1 VTLLAEVALVVLA
14 GIAVATCVTLLPAPR
29 SLRRRKAVPA
39 APSRP
44 QQLVAL
50 ERLVT
55 TAGPSAVSVHAY
67 LRPLLIQI
75 VSHRLAV
82 RGQTLERTPEAVG
95 RELLGDR
102 LWDIVRPGRPFPE
115 ADRHG
120 PGVQPQELGAM
131 LEAIRRL

>member
-1 VTLLAEVALVVLA
+1 MTLAAEITLIVLA
-14 GIAVATCVTLLPAPR
+14 GVAVATCVKLLPAPR
-29 SLRRRKAVPA
+29 PLRRRKAVSA

-44 QQLVAL
+44 QQLVTL

-55 TAGPSAVSVHAY
+55 TAGPSAVSAHAY

-75 VSHRLAV
+75 VSHRLVA
-82 RGQTLERTPEAVG
+82 RGQTLDRMAETTG
-95 RELLGDR
+95 REVLGDQ
-102 LWDIVRPGRPFPE
+102 LWDIVRPERPFP

-131 LEAIRRL
+131 LEVIRRL

>member
-1 VTLLAEVALVVLA
+1 VTLLVEIALIVLA
-14 GIAVATCVTLLPAPR
+14 GIAVATCVTLLPSPR
-29 SLRRRKAVPA
+29 PLRRRKPVPA
-39 APSRP
+39 ASSRP

-55 TAGPSAVSVHAY
+55 TSRSSAVSVHAY

-82 RGQTLERTPEAVG
+82 RGQTIERMPEAVG
-95 RELLGDR
+95 REALGDR

-115 ADRHG
+115 DRRG
-120 PGVQPQELGAM
+120 PGVEPRELGAM
-131 LEAIRRL
+131 LEVIRRL